1 VWSLS
6 RPRRGSWITSG
17 FLCGF
22 FSRCVV
28 RQLQKEQPFI
38 RTKHPPGKLRRPV
51 ACLDDTRMLHLFDVL
66 PILRPLHRGEGQLCV
81 LIRGSRACSCR
92 CKRSLIARF
101 GSKHT
106 DHPLLV
112 KGIGFPLQGVTSLAC
127 FFGPLDGRI
136 AVKHDRAQKFTSI
149 QAFSAQFDCPN
160 RSSMIRRGVYC
171 LQQNSVVLPLLVAEC
186 WRDFRRLLFHTL
198 W

>member
-1 VWSLS
+1 MSICVVSIKTEKRELDHI
-6 RPRRGSWITSG
+6 RLPLRL
-17 FLCGF
+17 FA
-22 FSRCVV
+22 RCVV

-81 LIRGSRACSCR
+81 LIRGSQACSSR

-136 AVKHDRAQKFTSI
+136 AVKHNRAQKFI
-149 QAFSAQFDCPN
+149 
-160 RSSMIRRGVYC
+160 
-171 LQQNSVVLPLLVAEC
+171 
-186 WRDFRRLLFHTL
+186 RRLLREDVCIAEWYASLRCALAGRAYASAPCTPNTMK
-198 W
+198 